1 MVGDWYCLLN
11 PKLPTGGHFLKIET
25 PPSVFKFSK
34 LKLGHFCPPPPLFG
48 HCPKYFRFSVLMSP
62 LSPSQVINM
71 FHRLR
76 TKQKFQSLREKPQG
90 SIRIALSI
98 LSVRSAQVL
107 IPPPLFADV
116 ILEQKVS
123 SWALEHR
130 YLTLQLGHF
139 RDKWTQNYSV

>member
-25 PPSVFKFSK
+25 PPLCFQIFQIKIGTFLS
-34 LKLGHFCPPPPLFG
+34 PPPLFG

-76 TKQKFQSLREKPQG
+76 TKQKFQSLQEKPQG